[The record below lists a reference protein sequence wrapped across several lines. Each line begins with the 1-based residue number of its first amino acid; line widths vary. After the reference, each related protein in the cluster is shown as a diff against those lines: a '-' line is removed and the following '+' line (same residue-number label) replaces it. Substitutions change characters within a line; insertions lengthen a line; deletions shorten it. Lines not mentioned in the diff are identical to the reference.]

1 MRLVEPAARAAK
13 RSRGGRIGLVL
24 LVSLALG
31 AAACS
36 AAPTASGP
44 VATGGTGT
52 ATACDTS
59 KKVKIG
65 FSAPAADHGWLGAV
79 ITSAQA
85 TADKYKADV
94 TFVTANGGADASAQ
108 GQNIR
113 TLAGQGLDAIAIL
126 PYDGAALTP
135 VAQELTNQGI
145 KVVNIDRE
153 FSALTAFRTWI
164 GGDNYGIGRQAGL
177 FFVDK
182 LKGKTPANVVEIE
195 GIAGISVT
203 DLRHQGFMDA
213 IAGSN
218 VKVVASQP
226 ADFDAAKG
234 RTVMETILQANPAGT
249 IQGVYTHDDDMAE
262 GVVAAIN
269 NANRQTEMILTG
281 AGGSKNAMTAI
292 KAGGLYAAT
301 FLYNPTMAG
310 SAVNLARLIAHGCG
324 LSELNEPAVPQR
336 IQLDATTVTKD
347 NVDQYLALGY

>member
-1 MRLVEPAARAAK
+1 
-13 RSRGGRIGLVL
+13 
-24 LVSLALG
+24 
-31 AAACS
+31 
-36 AAPTASGP
+36 
-44 VATGGTGT
+44 
-52 ATACDTS
+52 
-59 KKVKIG
+59 
-65 FSAPAADHGWLGAV
+65 V
-79 ITSAQA
+79 ITNAQA
-85 TADKYKADV
+85 TADLYKADMD
-94 TFVTANGGADASAQ
+94 FVTANGGTDASQQ

-113 TLAGQGLDAIAIL
+113 TLAGQDLDAIAVL

-135 VAQELTNQGI
+135 VAQELMDQGVP
-145 KVVNIDRE
+145 VVNIDRE
-153 FSALTAFRTWI
+153 FGSPTAFRTWI

-177 FFVDK
+177 FMLEQLKDK
-182 LKGKTPANVVEIE
+182 NPANVVEIQ

-203 DLRHQGFMDA
+203 DLRTQGFMDA

-218 VKVVASQP
+218 IKVVASQP

-269 NANRQTEMILTG
+269 NANRQSEMILTG
-281 AGGSKNAMTAI
+281 AGGSKNAMNAI
-292 KAGGLYAAT
+292 KTGGLYAAT

-324 LSELNEPAVPQR
+324 LAELNEPAVPQR

-347 NVDQYLALGY
+347 NVDQYMELGF

>member
-1 MRLVEPAARAAK
+1 MRLAQDPAAEAAT
-13 RSRGGRIGLVL
+13 RPGRRRIGLAG
-24 LVSLALG
+24 LVGIALVVG
-31 AAACS
+31 ACAS
-36 AAPTASGP
+36 APGQSTAPSGAP
-44 VATGGTGT
+44 G
-52 ATACDTS
+52 TACDTS
-59 KKVKIG
+59 QKVKIG

-85 TADKYKADV
+85 TADAHAADMDYV
-94 TFVTANGGADASAQ
+94 AANGGTDASQQ

-113 TLAGQGLDAIAIL
+113 TLAGQDLDAVAIL

-135 VAQELTNQGI
+135 VAQELMDAGI
-145 KVVNIDRE
+145 PVVNIDRE
-153 FSALTAFRTWI
+153 FGSPTAFRTWI

-177 FFVDK
+177 FLLEALKDK
-182 LKGKTPANVVEIE
+182 GAVNVVEIQ

-203 DLRHQGFMDA
+203 DLRTQGFMDA
-213 IAGSN
+213 IEGSN
-218 VKVVASQP
+218 ITVVASQP

-249 IQGVYTHDDDMAE
+249 IAAVYTHDDDMAE

-269 NANRQTEMILTG
+269 NAGRQGEMILTG
-281 AGGSKNAMTAI
+281 AGGSKNAMEAI

-324 LSELNEPAVPQR
+324 LEELNEPAVPQR

-347 NVDQYLALGY
+347 NVDQFLPLGF